1 MTLDG
6 NAAAGILRQVFAV
19 EMTEALGTCAGCG
32 AVEAVG
38 AAVVYER
45 APGMVL
51 RCPHCEAVLAK
62 LSTDGE
68 IRKEWMERSLEM
80 AKLIGMTNLAPV
92 EDIYLTTFRPVPTM
106 A

>member
-38 AAVVYER
+38 AVVVYER

-51 RCPHCEAVLAK
+51 RCPHCEALLAK

-68 IRKEWMERSLEM
+68 RVWLDLRGVRSLE
-80 AKLIGMTNLAPV
+80 V
-92 EDIYLTTFRPVPTM
+92 RV
-106 A
+106 

>member
-38 AAVVYER
+38 AVVVYER

-51 RCPHCEAVLAK
+51 RCPHCEADTPDGAKFCIAAALAT
-62 LSTDGE
+62 LDLRGV
-68 IRKEWMERSLEM
+68 RSLE
-80 AKLIGMTNLAPV
+80 V
-92 EDIYLTTFRPVPTM
+92 RV
-106 A
+106 